1 MSALHAAPVTVV
13 TPSGPFAVPP
23 VLRAETALPGLPD
36 HHEWTLAPLDE
47 TGVLFTLRSEPAD
60 ARPVRL
66 FVVEPHAFFPDY
78 APRVP
83 AEARAA
89 LGLAPDETPVLLVVV
104 HPADDD
110 RAHPS
115 ANLLAP
121 LVVHPADGRARQ
133 VVLEDDLPLRAP
145 LA

>member
-23 VLRAETALPGLPD
+23 VLPAATPLPGLPD

-60 ARPVRL
+60 ARPGRL
-66 FVVEPHAFFPDY
+66 FGVEPHAFFPDY

-89 LGLAPDETPVLLVVV
+89 LGLAPDEAPVLLVVV

-121 LVVHPADGRARQ
+121 LVVHPADGRARL